1 MFTHLHCHS
10 HYSLLDGLS
19 KIDPLVERAKE
30 LGMTSLALTDH
41 GTMYGIVE
49 FFNKCTDAGIKC
61 IVGMEAYIAPRS
73 RFDKEGKGDADYF
86 HITLLAENFEG
97 YQNLMSLST
106 LGFTEGFY
114 YKPRLDKEILKK
126 YAKGIIALSGCPR
139 GPINRA
145 LKQSEAEAEKTLKE
159 YLEIFGENN
168 FFLELQR
175 NTNGNTE
182 EQEKSI
188 KQNLELSKKFNVPVV
203 ATQDCHYIYPEDAE
217 AQDVL
222 VCIGTGRN
230 VADTDRL
237 NMSDHDLSL
246 RSPEMMTKI
255 FHDIP
260 QAILNTEK
268 IAERCNVTI
277 PINQRYFA
285 QVELPEGMTPETELK
300 KQIAEKSLEMY
311 GKDGVIPKEVQDRI
325 DYEMDVICQKGF
337 AVYFLM
343 VADIVKGAHEIGALT
358 NTRGSAAGSIIGH
371 ILNISSI
378 DPLYYQLPFER
389 FLTVFRPTPPDVDLD
404 ISDKRR
410 DEAIAWITER
420 YGHDKVAQIIT
431 FGTMMARAVVRD
443 VGRALGVAYGK
454 CDRIAKM
461 IPIGKQ
467 GFQMTLDKALEMNAE
482 LKEVYK
488 SDAETKRV
496 IDIAKKLEGCA
507 RHASIHAAAIAI
519 TPTPLTD
526 YTPLQKEPD
535 GDRLITQYDMY
546 ALDVGADSH
555 AIGVI
560 KMDLLGIR
568 NLSILEEAVNLVE
581 SRHNIKINLEKLPHP
596 DPKTFKLLSDGLTFG
611 VFQLGSS
618 GMTRHLKE
626 LKPTT
631 IFDIMA
637 MIALYRPGPMSIIP
651 EYIERKQNPN
661 LVKYFLPKM
670 KDYLERSLGM
680 IVYQDD
686 VLLTSIYIAGY
697 NWEEADKLRK
707 AMGKKIPEEMA
718 KQKVKFID
726 GCIKNG
732 LTTDQASE
740 LFKLIEPFAAYGF
753 NKSHAA
759 SYSQVSYQTAY
770 MKANYPV
777 EFMAAVM
784 TAESGDE
791 EKIYAAVEECE
802 HLGIKVLPPDV
813 NESFGSFTVV
823 DEHTIRFGLDGVKNL
838 GSDVVTNIIKI
849 RTDRIKNSDS
859 SSHPFQGGVDDRRGG
874 FASLEDF
881 LTSCY
886 TKNLNKKSYEALV
899 KCGALDRF
907 GERGQLLA
915 NTEYVLEFLR
925 DQFKAQTSGQDSL
938 FGNSK
943 QLSSLKLKPAS
954 PATEEEILT
963 WEKEHLGLYVSAHP
977 LHRFKKVLKSVA
989 KISEIYEDMSERTVT
1004 IGGIIS
1010 KLKRTLTKK
1019 NDPMA
1024 FFTLQDMGNNLE
1036 VLVFPK
1042 TMVKVS
1048 NFLKVDNIIQVTG
1061 KVSDKDG
1068 EPKLIADDIKE
1079 LPSDELYEMALG
1091 EMEKDK
1097 QVVIYLND
1105 TKNQDTLQKI
1115 KDILIKNPGNALVI
1129 LNIGSGNNSQR
1140 IKTQTTIRISDEV
1153 ISALKQIPEVAQIA
1167 QN

>member
-1 MFTHLHCHS
+1 
-10 HYSLLDGLS
+10 
-19 KIDPLVERAKE
+19 
-30 LGMTSLALTDH
+30 
-41 GTMYGIVE
+41 
-49 FFNKCTDAGIKC
+49 
-61 IVGMEAYIAPRS
+61 
-73 RFDKEGKGDADYF
+73 
-86 HITLLAENFEG
+86 
-97 YQNLMSLST
+97 
-106 LGFTEGFY
+106 
-114 YKPRLDKEILKK
+114 
-126 YAKGIIALSGCPR
+126 
-139 GPINRA
+139 
-145 LKQSEAEAEKTLKE
+145 
-159 YLEIFGENN
+159 
-168 FFLELQR
+168 
-175 NTNGNTE
+175 
-182 EQEKSI
+182 
-188 KQNLELSKKFNVPVV
+188 
-203 ATQDCHYIYPEDAE
+203 
-217 AQDVL
+217 
-222 VCIGTGRN
+222 
-230 VADTDRL
+230 
-237 NMSDHDLSL
+237 
-246 RSPEMMTKI
+246 
-255 FHDIP
+255 
-260 QAILNTEK
+260 
-268 IAERCNVTI
+268 
-277 PINQRYFA
+277 
-285 QVELPEGMTPETELK
+285 
-300 KQIAEKSLEMY
+300 
-311 GKDGVIPKEVQDRI
+311 
-325 DYEMDVICQKGF
+325 
-337 AVYFLM
+337 
-343 VADIVKGAHEIGALT
+343 
-358 NTRGSAAGSIIGH
+358 
-371 ILNISSI
+371 
-378 DPLYYQLPFER
+378 
-389 FLTVFRPTPPDVDLD
+389 
-404 ISDKRR
+404 
-410 DEAIAWITER
+410 
-420 YGHDKVAQIIT
+420 
-431 FGTMMARAVVRD
+431 
-443 VGRALGVAYGK
+443 
-454 CDRIAKM
+454 
-461 IPIGKQ
+461 
-467 GFQMTLDKALEMNAE
+467 
-482 LKEVYK
+482 
-488 SDAETKRV
+488 
-496 IDIAKKLEGCA
+496 
-507 RHASIHAAAIAI
+507 
-519 TPTPLTD
+519 
-526 YTPLQKEPD
+526 
-535 GDRLITQYDMY
+535 
-546 ALDVGADSH
+546 
-555 AIGVI
+555 
-560 KMDLLGIR
+560 
-568 NLSILEEAVNLVE
+568 
-581 SRHNIKINLEKLPHP
+581 
-596 DPKTFKLLSDGLTFG
+596 
-611 VFQLGSS
+611 
-618 GMTRHLKE
+618 
-626 LKPTT
+626 
-631 IFDIMA
+631 
-637 MIALYRPGPMSIIP
+637 
-651 EYIERKQNPN
+651 
-661 LVKYFLPKM
+661 
-670 KDYLERSLGM
+670 
-680 IVYQDD
+680 
-686 VLLTSIYIAGY
+686 
-697 NWEEADKLRK
+697 
-707 AMGKKIPEEMA
+707 
-718 KQKVKFID
+718 
-726 GCIKNG
+726 
-732 LTTDQASE
+732 
-740 LFKLIEPFAAYGF
+740 
-753 NKSHAA
+753 
-759 SYSQVSYQTAY
+759 